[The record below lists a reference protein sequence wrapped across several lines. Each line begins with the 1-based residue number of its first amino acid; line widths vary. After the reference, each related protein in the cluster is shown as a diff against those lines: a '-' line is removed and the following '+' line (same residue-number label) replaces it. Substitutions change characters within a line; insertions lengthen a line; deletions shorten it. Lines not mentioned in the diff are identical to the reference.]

1 MKQVLEHTV
10 KPIFRASNPHPH
22 IDPAT
27 GRSLPP
33 SRIARLPQQ
42 GGLSSLT
49 QDFFDGEG
57 QRWKESVGLGAVIY
71 WCIDSISPDVYHDA
85 WHLAVPPLMT
95 LLDDYQARY
104 KLWGL
109 LIAGRM
115 LRSVPPSLLHKTG
128 IDGLLKTVRI
138 HSLYVTEQT
147 SDMFHSRLGRSSLT
161 KTPPYRLLS
170 FGFPSHS
177 LSGSSP

>member
-22 IDPAT
+22 INPAT
-27 GRSLPP
+27 GRSLPA
-33 SRIARLPQQ
+33 SRIAKPPQQ

-49 QDFFDGEG
+49 QDFFDSEG
-57 QRWKESVGLGAVIY
+57 QRWKENVGLGAVIY
-71 WCIDSISPDVYHDA
+71 WCINNISPDAYHDA
-85 WHLAVPPLMT
+85 WHLAIPPLMT
-95 LLDDYQARY
+95 LLDDYQTQC

-115 LRSVPPSLLHKTG
+115 LHSAPPNLLQKTG

-138 HSLYVTEQT
+138 
-147 SDMFHSRLGRSSLT
+147 
-161 KTPPYRLLS
+161 PS
-170 FGFPSHS
+170 FT
-177 LSGSSP
+177 

>member
-1 MKQVLEHTV
+1 VKQVLEHTV

-33 SRIARLPQQ
+33 SRIARPPQQ

-49 QDFFDGEG
+49 QDLFDGGG
-57 QRWKESVGLGAVIY
+57 QRWKENVGLGAVIY

-115 LRSVPPSLLHKTG
+115 LRSAPPSLLHKTG
-128 IDGLLKTVRI
+128 IDGLLKTVHI
-138 HSLYVTEQT
+138 HSPLR
-147 SDMFHSRLGRSSLT
+147 D
-161 KTPPYRLLS
+161 
-170 FGFPSHS
+170 
-177 LSGSSP
+177 